1 MRYKRWKKKTSK
13 INIGSVYFVDWFVRL
28 VGENAVTWVHVL
40 GSCSL
45 LCTPAWLKAQ
55 CHKIYQTSNC
65 AETSPNWVN
74 REATGCSAKW
84 PLRNE
89 RRNSILMT
97 CHLCTQI
104 WVEFLIGC
112 AMPQICFNQSEALQD
127 GLSAARFLR
136 RYFAGKPGIAK
147 CDRQILLFSVLGLIS
162 SVA

>member
-1 MRYKRWKKKTSK
+1 MGLYVLLTGLWGWSEKTPLHEYMYMEVARSC
-13 INIGSVYFVDWFVRL
+13 
-28 VGENAVTWVHVL
+28 VHL
-40 GSCSL
+40 H
-45 LCTPAWLKAQ
+45 WRAQ
-55 CHKIYQTSNC
+55 CHKIYQTSNS
-65 AETSPNWVN
+65 AEPPPNRVN
-74 REATGCSAKW
+74 WEATGCSTKW

-112 AMPQICFNQSEALQD
+112 AMPQICFNLSEALQD

-147 CDRQILLFSVLGLIS
+147 CDRQILLFSVFGLIS